1 MCGIIACISDEECW
15 NILYNGLLQLKNRGY
30 DSAGICL
37 IKNDKFEV
45 NKYASTNKINA
56 LDKLV
61 SLNLNSTNTVC
72 GIAIGHNRWATH
84 GIKNDTNAHPHL
96 SNDNKF
102 VIVHNGII
110 ENYNELKQMLIQN
123 GYIFKSPPADTSDA
137 FCNNFSCPTV
147 GGLNLPNTIVSCFSF
162 SGSGADSSSF
172 LFFGIDL
179 SCGADGFVTCDCDSF
194 DLTGANSA
202 FSGDGDFFLTIS
214 RSPFTVWATSLPPLS
229 TQPP

>member
-1 MCGIIACISDEECW
+1 MCGIFGIVLNKTENV
-15 NILYNGLLQLKNRGY
+15 NIYNLVIDGLLQLQNRGY

-37 IKNDKFEV
+37 IKNDQFEV

-61 SLNLNSTNTVC
+61 SLNLNSINTGC

-110 ENYNELKQMLIQN
+110 ENYNELKQMLREN
-123 GYIFKSPPADTSDA
+123 D
-137 FCNNFSCPTV
+137 FS
-147 GGLNLPNTIVSCFSF
+147 
-162 SGSGADSSSF
+162 
-172 LFFGIDL
+172 
-179 SCGADGFVTCDCDSF
+179 
-194 DLTGANSA
+194 
-202 FSGDGDFFLTIS
+202 
-214 RSPFTVWATSLPPLS
+214 
-229 TQPP
+229 